1 MFTILKVWGWRDGSG
16 VKVTRCFYRGLGF
29 HTQGLYDALQLLED
43 PMPLSPPAEQDAQRK
58 EGQGEEGGPGPR
70 RGQETRGQKG
80 GQSFV

>member
-1 MFTILKVWGWRDGSG
+1 MLWK
-16 VKVTRCFYRGLGF
+16 LGTMQ
-29 HTQGLYDALQLLED
+29 HK
-43 PMPLSPPAEQDAQRK
+43 DAQRK

>member
-1 MFTILKVWGWRDGSG
+1 M
-16 VKVTRCFYRGLGF
+16 RCG
-29 HTQGLYDALQLLED
+29 TPTVQLHFKSCQE
-43 PMPLSPPAEQDAQRK
+43 LSPPAEQDAQRK